1 MGVFFRFDEEGKI
14 LVANTLFSSTISDA
28 EFKKKA
34 KYINEDKF
42 FSKFKDD
49 KKELLIKELEMIKEI
64 NEKELSFVGPVF
76 HFLPNYGF
84 YATGCYVGDAYFVDF
99 HHERNKRN
107 EAIKYGYK
115 YYGKLFMDSIIEEK
129 YLEIPTD
136 NEKMKLIENPK
147 SSQFVLCTFFSKD
160 IKISEKEYF
169 NNIELRNKL
178 CAIRNVK
185 DMMIEEKV
193 DKRRI

>member
-185 DMMIEEKV
+185 AMMIEEKV